1 MVCFLVAGGFRFFRT
16 RQIVADC
23 SAIMSSTHR
32 RSKAD
37 SEEVTLYGTDI
48 LIVASLHILVFTTAY
63 LVFNICSSVLLRL
76 IRGRKSEALLF
87 GKAGIFLRYGYG
99 EPNIRI
105 KYVLPWV
112 PNPDL
117 SDCPRSAYPLLVAAR
132 LSAGLALASS
142 LSAAVF
148 GWFLR

>member
-1 MVCFLVAGGFRFFRT
+1 MVCFLVAGGFRFFRP
-16 RQIVADC
+16 RQIVADW
-23 SAIMSSTHR
+23 SAIMSSTDR

-48 LIVASLHILVFTTAY
+48 LIVAGLHMLVFTTAY

-105 KYVLPWV
+105 KYVLPV
-112 PNPDL
+112 GAE
-117 SDCPRSAYPLLVAAR
+117 SRLV
-132 LSAGLALASS
+132 
-142 LSAAVF
+142 
-148 GWFLR
+148 